1 MLCPHDTD
9 GDGDCHLCV
18 GGICHHMPRKIT
30 NTQAELRRSIASV
43 QSGNAPL
50 GYGLAALMMATPGS
64 IETSEANG
72 QRELVES
79 CQLPAKMPYKDR
91 LYLESRGVVFPKEGS
106 YSDGDRLFY
115 DVTLPSG
122 WKKQRTDHSMWSE
135 LIDEKGVKVASIFY
149 KAAFYDRD
157 AFLDVVYPT

>member
-18 GGICHHMPRKIT
+18 GGTCHHMPRKIT
-30 NTQAELRRSIASV
+30 NTQTAVRRAAEA
-43 QSGNAPL
+43 GPL
-50 GYGLAALMMATPGS
+50 GFGLAAVMMATSGS
-64 IETSEANG
+64 IEASEAKG

-79 CQLPAKMPYKDR
+79 CQLPVKMPPKDKA
-91 LYLESRGVVFPKEGS
+91 YLESRGVVFPKQGS

-115 DVTLPSG
+115 DVTLPPG
-122 WKKQRTDHSMWSE
+122 WKKKATDHSMWSE
-135 LIDEKGVKVASIFY
+135 LYDDKDVKVASIFY

-157 AFLDVVYPT
+157 AFLDVIYPK